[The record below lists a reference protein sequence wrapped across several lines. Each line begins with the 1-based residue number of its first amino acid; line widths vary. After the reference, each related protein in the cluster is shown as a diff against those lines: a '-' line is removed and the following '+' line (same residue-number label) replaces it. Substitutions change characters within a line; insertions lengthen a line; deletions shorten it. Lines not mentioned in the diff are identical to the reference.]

1 MRNSTKRFKQ
11 IYFPPPVQNRFSV
24 WTFIIGLF
32 NLLDFVP
39 TIPQKWKVFI
49 FIIYCLF
56 LVFMYIRGMI
66 DNNEMLLDKIDAL
79 KTENSELKENRDG
92 LVQQYHKHRKEI
104 SNLKAQIHDEKNF
117 HLLLSTFLPI
127 EIISELNERRK
138 LLKLGSNEKSDEK
151 DE

>member
-1 MRNSTKRFKQ
+1 
-11 IYFPPPVQNRFSV
+11 
-24 WTFIIGLF
+24 
-32 NLLDFVP
+32 
-39 TIPQKWKVFI
+39 
-49 FIIYCLF
+49 
-56 LVFMYIRGMI
+56 MYIRGMI

-92 LVQQYHKHRKEI
+92 LIQQYHKHRKEI